1 MFTIKSRTW
10 NLIVDHRLDRHP
22 ARRAAGG
29 LFGLQG
35 ARSGATTTNLF
46 IIGLGVLTFL
56 FFAGPGIAFVL
67 RKRIPFLK
75 KHLPG
80 GSLTWVRAHLYLPIL
95 ALVAAYVHATS
106 APFRGT
112 LSSGKVLLGIGIVVS
127 ICGVARHHLIG
138 VSKAAVNADA
148 QISKHRLAALAPVP
162 PTGHRLQAAAP
173 AARRHPGRRRSSC
186 RPTSRPRGRRCV
198 ETQAKIDHD
207 FPRGGG
213 QSRNVRGLQAAAR
226 DPRPADG
233 RAVRRP
239 GFHVVDV
246 LGITDTVTASDKER
260 IASVSD
266 CNGCHSEIVDDWKQ
280 SAMAH
285 AQTGTIMEAQLPVT
299 LAKNEE
305 LADQLGVRAAGRCTT
320 TRRRC
325 ASTATHR
332 SARCSSTTPNAV
344 LPLNETTDAERPA
357 GGQRR
362 RRGGQP
368 GRRQLRGVPHPV
380 GAARRARRGRQDQH
394 RQRHARRLR
403 HRVRPAVRRSQ
414 PAAGAGPRHRRDGH
428 GRLLERSDRHVD
440 APAGRATTSSSTSTA
455 TAPRRSPTTTTATTT
470 ATT

>member
-1 MFTIKSRTW
+1 MLVGW
-10 NLIVDHRLDRHP
+10 
-22 ARRAAGG
+22 GG

-95 ALVAAYVHATS
+95 ALMAAYIHATS

-148 QISKHRLAALAPVP
+148 QISRIASQHSRPFRQLVIDYKQLRRPLADIQADVQQLP
-162 PTGHRLQAAAP
+162 PEEQAAWAQ
-173 AARRHPGRRRSSC
+173 
-186 RPTSRPRGRRCV
+186 V
-198 ETQAKIDHD
+198 LETQAKIDHD

-213 QSRNVRGLQAAAR
+213 QSRNVRAYKLL
-226 DPRPADG
+226 
-233 RAVRRP
+233 RAIHAPLTVVLFIALS
-239 GFHVVDV
+239 FHVVDV
-246 LGITDTVTASDKER
+246 LGVTDTVTASDKER

-266 CNGCHSEIVDDWKQ
+266 CNGCHSEIVEDWKQ

-305 LADQLGVRAAGRCTT
+305 LAKQLGAEQQDLVRQLGAGV
-320 TRRRC
+320 
-325 ASTATHR
+325 HQ
-332 SARCSSTTPNAV
+332 
-344 LPLNETTDAERPA
+344 LPRT
-357 GGQRR
+357 G
-362 RRGGQP
+362 RRGVHRRPERRAPGERDDGPERHAGDLRWRRGDQP
-368 GRRQLRGVPHPV
+368 GRGRLRGVPHPV
-380 GAARRARRGRQDQH
+380 GTARRARRGRQDQH
-394 RQRHARRLR
+394 RQR
-403 HRVRPAVRRSQ
+403 
-414 PAAGAGPRHRRDGH
+414 
-428 GRLLERSDRHVD
+428 D
-440 APAGRATTSSSTSTA
+440 A
-455 TAPRRSPTTTTATTT
+455 
-470 ATT
+470 